1 MPRQSFVIATASI
14 VLLLVSYRWPPT
26 GTLHLIL
33 YSGRLTP
40 NKSSEA
46 PKKAR
51 ALHMHFVWHMS
62 IERLLG
68 N

>member
-1 MPRQSFVIATASI
+1 MLRQSFVIATASI

-33 YSGRLTP
+33 YSGCLTP

-46 PKKAR
+46 PKKAW
-51 ALHMHFVWHMS
+51 ALHMHFV
-62 IERLLG
+62 
-68 N
+68 